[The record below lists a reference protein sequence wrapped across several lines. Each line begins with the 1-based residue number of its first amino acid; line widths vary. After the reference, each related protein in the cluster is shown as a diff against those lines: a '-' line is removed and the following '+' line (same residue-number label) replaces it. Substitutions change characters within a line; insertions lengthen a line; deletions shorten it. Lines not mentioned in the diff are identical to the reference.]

1 LAEKRLPQRARM
13 FKLPEGDPAPNI
25 TLRDHSRTKHHQDR

>member
-13 FKLPEGDPAPNI
+13 FKFPEGDPSLNI
-25 TLRDHSRTKHHQDR
+25 TMLDYSSAQHHRDW